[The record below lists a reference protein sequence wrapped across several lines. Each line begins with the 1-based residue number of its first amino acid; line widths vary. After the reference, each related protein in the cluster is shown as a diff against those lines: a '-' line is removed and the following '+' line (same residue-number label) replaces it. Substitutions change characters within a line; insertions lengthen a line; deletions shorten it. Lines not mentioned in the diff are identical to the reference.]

1 MIVNEKRGQRALLK
15 LISEQTEQ
23 PITKMIREV
32 MLADYNASNM
42 ERKTEAATTMNL
54 KAKDDK
60 NDG

>member
-1 MIVNEKRGQRALLK
+1 MIVNEKRGQRALLE

-23 PITKMIREV
+23 PIAKMIREA
-32 MLADYNASNM
+32 MLADYDASNM
-42 ERKTEAATTMNL
+42 ERKTEAATTMKL

>member
-32 MLADYNASNM
+32 MMTKDELDKTPDCNACTGASQYL
-42 ERKTEAATTMNL
+42 EEYI
-54 KAKDDK
+54 DK
-60 NDG
+60 LR